1 MILVESGEIGIFANA
16 GEAVLRP
23 SLYAMS
29 KIGTPSQI
37 VERYVF
43 VMADFEQPQIRA
55 RQRAAARDVVFC
67 CGRDE
72 DMGLL
77 FDLFGCLDETGKP
90 VDGIADPDHVIALA
104 RCLLKH
110 GVTGALPPEKVNSEG
125 GGYAKTFE
133 AREYVSLAIAH
144 LGVSEREAWDMT
156 MTTLVGALRAKF
168 PPMKEGSTGANA
180 PAKEEMEATLAWHD
194 RVLELRKKKLH

>member
-1 MILVESGEIGIFANA
+1 MILVESGEIGIFTNA
-16 GEAVLRP
+16 DEAVLRP

-29 KIGTPSQI
+29 KIGTPPQI

-90 VDGIADPDHVIALA
+90 VEGAADPEHVMALA
-104 RCLLKH
+104 RCLQI
-110 GVTGALPPEKVNSEG
+110 G
-125 GGYAKTFE
+125 
-133 AREYVSLAIAH
+133 RAH
-144 LGVSEREAWDMT
+144 V
-156 MTTLVGALRAKF
+156 
-168 PPMKEGSTGANA
+168 
-180 PAKEEMEATLAWHD
+180 
-194 RVLELRKKKLH
+194 